1 MCRHS
6 TSDADESWAPSRK
19 IRLGG
24 IRCPLSP
31 ADGRFARSS
40 SFSGCIAR
48 SKDESLNYR
57 GLDRGAHTAVRTARV
72 TVGHVRRGEA
82 NASLQLLGTASS
94 DRGTVDAPVGELMS
108 KPVVTVTPETT
119 IASLRK
125 LMAEHDFNAFPVVNP
140 AGMLQGIVTRLD
152 LFRVYL
158 PVRQVHSGGRGY
170 VGLFRGRHHESRR
183 DCPLRERAG
192 DQGDGAHAGAA
203 HPDHSNRERHCGR
216 YGRNRRRHS
225 P

>member
-1 MCRHS
+1 
-6 TSDADESWAPSRK
+6 
-19 IRLGG
+19 
-24 IRCPLSP
+24 LSP
-31 ADGRFARSS
+31 FSSRRTFRSILQLQRMHRSFQRRVLELSWLGPRRPHRSADRARH
-40 SFSGCIAR
+40 
-48 SKDESLNYR
+48 
-57 GLDRGAHTAVRTARV
+57 RGARPQR
-72 TVGHVRRGEA
+72 EA

-94 DRGTVDAPVGELMS
+94 DRGTVDAPWTHASDAEATPGKTAQCAKSLNVTVGELMS